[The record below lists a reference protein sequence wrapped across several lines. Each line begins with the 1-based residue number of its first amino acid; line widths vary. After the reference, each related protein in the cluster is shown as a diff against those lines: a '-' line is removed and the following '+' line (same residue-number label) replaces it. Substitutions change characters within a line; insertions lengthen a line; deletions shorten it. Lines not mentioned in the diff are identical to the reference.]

1 MKPTAFWR
9 GGVCTSI
16 SLLALL
22 CSLAG
27 RAQSLSDEEL
37 ARIQFEQKLNNQV
50 SLDLHFRD
58 ETGRVVRLGDYFKS
72 RPVLLVL
79 GYYQCPM
86 LCTLVLNGM
95 VESAADMKWSIGRE
109 FDVVDLS
116 INPRETPAL
125 ATAKKQSYL
134 KRYGRSGAAEGWHF
148 LTGDERAIEQLTR
161 EVGFHYAYDPAS
173 KEYAHA
179 SGLVVLTPEGK
190 VSGYLFGVTYAPK
203 ELAAALRTA
212 STWQVGSP
220 IQQLILLCFHY
231 NPITGKYSQRIIFI
245 LRVLGIA
252 TMLGLAGLVVAMVLR
267 RPKVQTSALT
277 PTALLAGEVSSSLG
291 ASPGD
296 GNHPS
301 DLETSPRRVVGFVTS
316 TQPIRSA
323 HESQG
328 QGPDPSL

>member
-1 MKPTAFWR
+1 MKPHPFWR
-9 GGVCTSI
+9 TRVPACI
-16 SLLALL
+16 SFLVLLGAIG
-22 CSLAG
+22 G

-72 RPVLLVL
+72 RPVVLVL

-125 ATAKKQSYL
+125 AAAKKQSYL

-148 LTGDERAIEQLTR
+148 LTGDEPSIEQLAR
-161 EVGFHYAYDPAS
+161 EVGFHYAYDTVS

-190 VSGYLFGVTYAPK
+190 VSSYLFGVTYAPK
-203 ELAAALRTA
+203 DLSAALRTA

-231 NPITGKYSQRIIFI
+231 NPITGKYSQNIIRI
-245 LRVLGIA
+245 LRILGA
-252 TMLGLAGLVVAMVLR
+252 TTILGLVALVVAMVVR
-267 RPKVQTSALT
+267 RPKAHIGAPNQIFQ
-277 PTALLAGEVSSSLG
+277 PAGEGTYSLG
-291 ASPGD
+291 ARRESDDHDPEVAPRHAVHIVSSADAVPSPHDAQKQASG
-296 GNHPS
+296 S
-301 DLETSPRRVVGFVTS
+301 
-316 TQPIRSA
+316 
-323 HESQG
+323 
-328 QGPDPSL
+328 SL